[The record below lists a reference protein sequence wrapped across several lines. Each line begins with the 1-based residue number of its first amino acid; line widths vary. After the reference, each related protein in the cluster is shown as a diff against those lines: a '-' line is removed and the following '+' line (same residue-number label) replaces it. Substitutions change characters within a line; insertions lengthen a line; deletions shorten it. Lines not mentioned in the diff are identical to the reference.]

1 LTGYIAR
8 RLLQAIVVIL
18 GVTLIV
24 FGLEHLLP
32 GGIARAIM
40 GPRATPPQLAAFNRE
55 NGFDSPLWY
64 QYWVFLD
71 HLVHG
76 NLGFSFKQ
84 NRTVDSIIAD
94 DLPRDVFLVGTSL
107 VLAVLIAVPV
117 GVAQAVKRNR
127 ALDYVGTATSFI
139 LYSMPSYALGLIL
152 IAIFAISLKLFPSE
166 APQGATVTSMLA
178 HPSGFVL
185 PVVTL
190 TLVTYALFSRYMRS
204 AAIDSLAQ
212 DYIRT
217 ARAKGLSERMVLW
230 RHLLRNSLVPVTTLI
245 GLSLPAILTAGLVL
259 EELFNFQGLGLEYFN
274 AATSDDFPVMMG
286 ITVLVGL
293 ATVVGNLLAD
303 IAYAVLDPRVRY

>member
-1 LTGYIAR
+1 MTGYIAR

-40 GPRATPPQLAAFNRE
+40 GPRATPPQIAAFNRE
-55 NGFDSPLWY
+55 NGFDSPIWY

-84 NRTVDSIIAD
+84 NRSVDSIIAN

-117 GVAQAVKRNR
+117 GVMQAVKRNR

-166 APQGATVTSMLA
+166 APQGATVTSLLA

-259 EELFNFQGLGLEYFN
+259 EELFNFQGLGLEYFT

-293 ATVVGNLLAD
+293 ATVLGNLLAD